1 MRFFGNGKED
11 MDRVKIDVTGKPV
24 NVGAGAFTIEFWMK
38 AAQKDNP
45 SGPCQE
51 GNDAWING
59 HVIVDRDLWGPDL
72 NGDFGISLYGGRISF
87 GVTRAS
93 GNGNSICSSAV
104 VADGAWHH
112 VAAVRSGAQL
122 RIFVDGQEAGQGT
135 GPTGDVS
142 YDPKGAAPPDMP
154 NEKYL
159 VLGAEKHDAGAEY
172 PSYHGFLDELR
183 ISKIARYTGSFS
195 PPAAPFTPDADTVG
209 LYHFD
214 EGQGTTLSD
223 SSQAPGGPS
232 DGVLFVGGVPQGP
245 LWSFESPF

>member
-1 MRFFGNGKED
+1 
-11 MDRVKIDVTGKPV
+11 VKIDVTGRPV

-38 AAQKDNP
+38 ATQKENP

-93 GNGNSICSSAV
+93 GNGNSICSSVV

-122 RIFVDGQEAGQGT
+122 RLFVDGQEAGQGT

-154 NEKYL
+154 SERFL

-172 PSYHGFLDELR
+172 PSYSGLLDELR
-183 ISKIARYTGSFS
+183 ISKAARYTGPF
-195 PPAAPFTPDADTVG
+195 PAPAAPFVPDADTVG

-214 EGQGTTLSD
+214 EGQGTTLTD

-232 DGVLFVGGVPQGP
+232 DGELFVGGSPLGP
-245 LWSFESPF
+245 LWSSESPF